1 MEVEE
6 TKTLDNFNFDELL
19 GKIDFKKLYGL
30 GGAFLVSP
38 LSESKTFSKEMFS
51 EDQKM
56 FADAAYDYATKRM
69 KPVKD
74 QLQKLNKELTLEIFK
89 ELGEMGFLGVD
100 MPEEYGGSN
109 LDKTTAAIVVD
120 YLAFSE
126 CASIMV
132 TLGAHSGIGALPI
145 VWYGNEEQKKK
156 YLPKIASGDWLASFA
171 LTEPNAGSD
180 AMNGES
186 TAYLNEE
193 KTHYI
198 LNGQKIW
205 ITNGSWAQ
213 SCVVFAKVNGKMTAF
228 IVDKE
233 CEGWIIGAEEKK
245 LGIKGSSTVTM
256 YFEDCKVPVSNVLG
270 KIGQGGHIALNC
282 LYAGR
287 WKLGFSSSAGCMS
300 SINSS
305 YDFAKERKQFSRSIL
320 KFDMIKNKFANMVV
334 RTWESDT
341 INYATTGSIDH
352 AISKLNKNDEDFYT
366 KVQKITEDHAI
377 EASISKVIGSEAL
390 AYCADEA
397 VQIFGGSG
405 YCEEYPAA
413 GVYRDE
419 RINRIFEGTN
429 EINRLIISGT
439 CLKKAI
445 LEELPIRDVLFD
457 MRNGVSHSNNFD
469 NLIEQESEVVE
480 YSKGLCLRVLDD
492 LINIYGQDFKN
503 KQWLIEPFA
512 NIVSSIF
519 IMHNCFLR
527 YFQLEEGNHKN
538 LTLPVMKLSIC
549 QQYQKV
555 LMNVKL
561 INSHICEKMEFKNE
575 DEKYNFCNVLDSSKL
590 NYLPNEIA
598 LKKNIADELYRNE
611 KYYLN
616 T

>member
-1 MEVEE
+1 MEVKEQKFDYKKNIEE
-6 TKTLDNFNFDELL
+6 TNFE
-19 GKIDFKKLYGL
+19 KLYGQ
-30 GGAFLVSP
+30 GGSFLVSP
-38 LSESKTFSKEMFS
+38 LSRSKMFSKEMFS

-56 FADAAYDYATKRM
+56 FADAAYEYATTRM
-69 KPVKD
+69 KPLKD
-74 QLQKLNKELTLEIFK
+74 KLSTLNEELTLEIFK

-100 MPEEYGGSN
+100 MPEKYGGSN

-126 CASIMV
+126 CGSIMV

-145 VWYGNEEQKKK
+145 VWYGTDAQKEK
-156 YLPKIASGDWLASFA
+156 YLPKIASGEWLACFA

-186 TAYLNEE
+186 TAYLNDE

-205 ITNGSWAQ
+205 ITNGSWAK
-213 SCVVFAKVNGKMTAF
+213 SCIAFAKVSGKMTAF
-228 IVDKE
+228 IVDKD
-233 CEGWIIGAEEKK
+233 CEGWVIGAEEKK
-245 LGIKGSSTVTM
+245 MGIKGSSTVTM
-256 YFEDCKVPVSNVLG
+256 YFENCKVPVENLLG
-270 KIGQGGHIALNC
+270 SVGEGGHIALNC

-287 WKLGFSSSAGCMS
+287 WKLGFSSSAGSMS
-300 SINSS
+300 SINGS
-305 YDFAKERKQFSRSIL
+305 YNFAKERKQFSRSIL
-320 KFDMIKNKFANMVV
+320 NFDMIKNKFANMIV

-341 INYATTGSIDH
+341 INYATTGSIYES
-352 AISKLNKNDEDFYT
+352 ISKLDPNDKDYYV

-377 EASISKVIGSEAL
+377 EASVSKVVGSEAL
-390 AYCADEA
+390 AYCADEG

-405 YCEEYPAA
+405 FCEEYPAA

-439 CLKKAI
+439 VLKKAI
-445 LEELPIRDVLFD
+445 LEELPIRDALILRSEKMYD
-457 MRNGVSHSNNFD
+457 SNTFD
-469 NLIEQESEVVE
+469 NEVSKEADVIEFCKST
-480 YSKGLCLRVLDD
+480 GLFVLDN

-512 NIVSSIF
+512 DIVCSIA

-527 YFQLEEGNHKN
+527 YNQLEHGNHKN
-538 LTLPVMKLSIC
+538 NTLPVLKLSVSQHFNKLISR
-549 QQYQKV
+549 
-555 LMNVKL
+555 VKS
-561 INSHICEKMEFKNE
+561 INSHICNHMIF
-575 DEKYNFCNVLDSSKL
+575 DSDSEKYDFCNVTNSKEL
-590 NYLPNEIA
+590 NYLPNEIN
-598 LKKNIADELYRNE
+598 LKKEIIEEFYKQE

-616 T
+616 I